1 MSQIQ
6 RLRPAGLVHSLAFS
20 HVAIVPAGASTIYVG
35 GQNSVDETGA
45 LIGDGE
51 IAVQVS
57 LALDNAET
65 ALAAAG
71 AGLADVIQWNV
82 LLIEGVEPGAAY
94 GVIAAR
100 LAGAE
105 PPLVTA
111 AFVAGLGVP
120 GALVELSAVAARLP
134 SAQGHQ
140 VLEH

>member
-1 MSQIQ
+1 MPQIQ
-6 RLRPAGLVHSLAFS
+6 RLRPAGLVHSRAFS
-20 HVAIVPAGASTIYVG
+20 HVAIVPAGANTIYVG

-57 LALDNAET
+57 RALDNAET

-71 AGLADVIQWNV
+71 AGLADVIQWNM

-94 GVIAAR
+94 GVIASR

>member
-6 RLRPAGLVHSLAFS
+6 RLRPAGLVHSRAFS
-20 HVAIVPAGASTIYVG
+20 HVTIVPAGASTIYVG

-57 LALDNAET
+57 RALDNAET

-94 GVIAAR
+94 GVIAVR